1 MSTKLTNQKEMLSL
15 TAQRQVQEVCGNVR
29 HLLAF
34 NYGDDVNF
42 DKARSLIGIMAVWR
56 TQSELHEHDKLHIKK
71 VRQ

>member
-1 MSTKLTNQKEMLSL
+1 MMSTKLTNQKEMLSL

-42 DKARSLIGIMAVWR
+42 DKAR
-56 TQSELHEHDKLHIKK
+56 
-71 VRQ
+71 